1 MPKLDER
8 KPEELRAW
16 IEESDIA
23 RELLAHLHALKA
35 AQLGGMVSA
44 LRANDVTRGSRHAGA
59 YDEFDRLI
67 SILERQPEKKLPSDW
82 DGCWD
87 PHGVDPKLL
96 DPAFLDLGPT
106 GRQVVKTKYLADLF
120 PSSVREAGKNLAFL
134 DYFQV
139 DKLSGT
145 QKGIVLLNLG
155 TWQQ

>member
-67 SILERQPEKKLPSDW
+67 SILERQPEKK
-82 DGCWD
+82 
-87 PHGVDPKLL
+87 
-96 DPAFLDLGPT
+96 
-106 GRQVVKTKYLADLF
+106 
-120 PSSVREAGKNLAFL
+120 
-134 DYFQV
+134 
-139 DKLSGT
+139 
-145 QKGIVLLNLG
+145 
-155 TWQQ
+155 